1 MMGHLQV
8 DQISAVPVLLSSVLL
23 SPVWVSLLLVLH
35 PSRLAAYADLVAAVI
50 IEPEMEDPEN
60 IDQHRGQ

>member
-35 PSRLAAYADLVAAVI
+35 PSGVAAYADPVATVFF
-50 IEPEMEDPEN
+50 EPEMEDPEN

>member
-1 MMGHLQV
+1 MGHLQV
-8 DQISAVPVLLSSVLL
+8 DQISAVPVLL

-50 IEPEMEDPEN
+50 FEPEMEDPEN